1 MVVTTSMQP
10 VAMLVTRCSPSSTI
24 LSARK
29 AVSTPDSVA
38 AAFSKA
44 VWM

>member
-1 MVVTTSMQP
+1 VPPSP
-10 VAMLVTRCSPSSTI
+10 PKAMNLTLSSSLPCF
-24 LSARK
+24 LSERK